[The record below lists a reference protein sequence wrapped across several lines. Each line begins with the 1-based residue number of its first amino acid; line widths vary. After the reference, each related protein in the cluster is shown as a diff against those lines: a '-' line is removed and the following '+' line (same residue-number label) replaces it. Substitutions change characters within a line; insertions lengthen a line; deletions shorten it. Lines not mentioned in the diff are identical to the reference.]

1 MKTTKIASFVL
12 TLVITAF
19 IFVGCKKKTTTT
31 TTTNTTPP
39 PPTITNQMIFT
50 VSGGTTYTA
59 TTDAVFTN
67 QLTVNGGTSTSNNIE
82 VTLNMPKSVGTYTL
96 NLGLSA
102 DYVYTDNNNNFQ
114 NYQTDATHTG
124 TVSVTQCD
132 TINRKVSGKLS
143 FNGFNSTIGSAG
155 TPTVNI
161 TNGSFTN
168 VSF

>member
-1 MKTTKIASFVL
+1 MKKTICITVL
-12 TLVITAF
+12 AVI
-19 IFVGCKKKTTTT
+19 IILGCKKKTTTT
-31 TTTNTTPP
+31 ATNTTPP
-39 PPTITNQMIFT
+39 PPTTVTNQMIFT
-50 VSGGTTYTA
+50 VNGGTTYTA

-132 TINRKVSGKLS
+132 TINRKVSGKFS
-143 FNGFNSTIGSAG
+143 FNGFHSTIGSAG
-155 TPTVNI
+155 TPTVSI

>member
-1 MKTTKIASFVL
+1 MKKIIF
-12 TLVITAF
+12 ITALA
-19 IFVGCKKKTTTT
+19 IILILGCKKKTTT

-39 PPTITNQMIFT
+39 PPTTVVNQMIFT
-50 VSGGTTYTA
+50 VNGGTTYTA

-132 TINRKVSGKLS
+132 TINRKVSGKFS